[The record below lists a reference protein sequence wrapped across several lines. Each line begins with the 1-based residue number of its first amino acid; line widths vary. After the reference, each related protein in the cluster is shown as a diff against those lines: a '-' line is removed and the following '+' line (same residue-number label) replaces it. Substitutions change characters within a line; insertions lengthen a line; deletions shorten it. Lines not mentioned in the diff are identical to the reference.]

1 MKEYLHIVQSIL
13 PSFEEEQLKV
23 PLKETGIDSI
33 DIVVIRVAIEKYFGF
48 EISDKEWYQFQTLAE
63 ALTFFHKHANRAEE
77 STSDTRNITSFRRQE
92 IRMPQMANSA
102 LSENWLLKEIG
113 DIHWE
118 LLSSGF
124 EQKSSE
130 FKDDLGNRLYAT
142 FVRIN
147 YALSPLN
154 LFRENETLHLK
165 AEIKRFGN
173 NTYYS
178 TVNGECDDKYI
189 KANLMTSFT
198 QRELNDN
205 SKISK
210 TNPQEKVNHIEQL
223 KNTPELLNEYR
234 LLKKGLLNEIASSNF
249 NFKITEDTIASSK
262 YLINPYY
269 EINGVGLLYFACYPI
284 VADKCLCDFLKSSQ
298 QIENFETVY
307 HTVYRDI
314 FYFSNCNSTDHIIF
328 KLNSMDDLD
337 KNNLSVT
344 SSLYRQSDNTL
355 MAKIFTIKQK
365 VS

>member
-1 MKEYLHIVQSIL
+1 MKEYLHIIQSIL
-13 PSFEEEQLKV
+13 PSFEEEQLGV
-23 PLKETGIDSI
+23 PLKETGIDSL
-33 DIVVIRVAIEKYFGF
+33 DVVVIRVAIEKYFGF
-48 EISDKEWYQFQTLAE
+48 EISDSDWYQFKTIAE
-63 ALTFFHKHANRAEE
+63 ALTFFHKQSDRVEK
-77 STSDTRNITSFRRQE
+77 STSATRNITSYREQE

-118 LLSSGF
+118 LLSSGL

-130 FKDDLGNRLYAT
+130 FKDDIGNRLYAT

-147 YALSPLN
+147 YSLSLLN
-154 LFRENETLHLK
+154 LFFENEILYLK
-165 AEIKRFGN
+165 SEIKRFGN
-173 NTYYS
+173 NTYFS
-178 TVNGECDDKYI
+178 TVNGKCNEKQLY
-189 KANLMTSFT
+189 ANLMTSFS

-223 KNTPELLNEYR
+223 KNTPEFLNEYR
-234 LLKKGLLNEIASSNF
+234 LLKKGFLNEIKSSNF
-249 NFKITEDTIASSK
+249 NFKITEDVIASSQ
-262 YLINPYY
+262 YSINPYY
-269 EINGVGLLYFACYPI
+269 DINGVGLLYFASYPI
-284 VADKCLCDFLKSSQ
+284 VADKCLLDYFKNNQ
-298 QIENFETVY
+298 QIENFESAY

-314 FYFSNCNSTDHIIF
+314 FYFANCNSADHIVF
-328 KLNSMDDLD
+328 KLNSISRLD
-337 KNNLSVT
+337 ENNLSVI